1 MGVTLISQEF
11 KEVTLSEEL
20 HTEESIAAQGAQ
32 ILKNQID
39 DETLPDSELLSVSD
53 SYRAIDD
60 TTVEVTVKAEYK
72 EDIAVKVKGE
82 IEAPAPEEG
91 ENGEALPPQA

>member
-82 IEAPAPEEG
+82 IEAPAPEES